1 MKNYS
6 RKLIF
11 IWFLPYFLA
20 LVLAQDAVEKS
31 HSTSV
36 AGMVQ
41 LLELE
46 TQLIDNLNR
55 YADKLESKLKIVRSG
70 IAEMSLEN
78 AKAALSIEEY
88 LSNPLIA
95 FSLIRRMNR
104 DWINWELYMD
114 EPIGTKEIDFLQDH
128 REFLPTST
136 DLEEASAG
144 FELIQ
149 TTYGLNST
157 DMAKGLLNGKQYDAR
172 LSVLDMYAIGQY
184 HYDQENYGASSAWLY
199 LTIENHKQNPVGI
212 PLQIDFSDVL
222 LLYAEVLVKLNR
234 YKDAVQVINVALK
247 DKKFDAKLI
256 RRRLEIETLIR
267 NEPNIKPKPFNK
279 SVGDFERG
287 CRGEFPA
294 LTDAKLYCI
303 YNTTSSPF
311 LRLAPLKMELIGLDP
326 YMVLYHDVIS
336 PNEIAELQEMAK
348 PELKRAT
355 VYNSTKNT
363 NQFVKTRTAKVAWF
377 LDTFNQLTERLNQR
391 IMDMTNFVLNGSEM
405 LQVMNYGLGGYYVK
419 HFDYFNTTTN
429 PHISQINGDR
439 IATVLFYLNDVEQG
453 GATVFPE
460 IKKAVFPKRG
470 SAIMWYNL
478 KDDGE
483 GNRDTLHAAC
493 PVIVGSKWVC
503 NKWIREREQIFRRP
517 CLVRK

>member
-6 RKLIF
+6 RKFIF
-11 IWFLPYFLA
+11 TWLFLYFLA
-20 LVLAQDAVEKS
+20 LVQAQDAVEKS

-36 AGMVQ
+36 AGMVE
-41 LLELE
+41 LIELE

-70 IAEMSLEN
+70 IAKMSLEN

-88 LSNPLIA
+88 LSNPLIS

-114 EPIGTKEIDFLQDH
+114 EPIGIREIDFIQEH
-128 REFLPTST
+128 KEFLPTST

-144 FELIQ
+144 FDRIQ
-149 TTYGLNST
+149 STYGLNST
-157 DMAKGLLNGKQYDAR
+157 DMSKGLLNGRQYDAR
-172 LSVLDMYAIGQY
+172 LSVLDMYALGQY
-184 HYDQENYGASSAWLY
+184 HYDQQNYGAASAWLY
-199 LTIENHKQNPVGI
+199 LTIENHKESPVGI

-234 YKDAVQVINVALK
+234 YKDAVQVINIALK

-256 RRRLEIETLIR
+256 RRRSEIETLIR
-267 NEPNIKPKPFNK
+267 TEPNIIPKPFNRI
-279 SVGDFERG
+279 VGDYERG
-287 CRGEFPA
+287 CRGQFPA
-294 LTDAKLYCI
+294 LTDSRLYCI
-303 YNTTSSPF
+303 YNATNSPF

-336 PNEIAELQEMAK
+336 PNEIAQLQEMAK
-348 PELKRAT
+348 PQLKRAT
-355 VYNSTKNT
+355 VYNATGNT

-391 IMDMTNFVLNGSEM
+391 IKDMTNFVLNGSEM
-405 LQVMNYGLGGYYVK
+405 LQVMNYGLGGFYIK

-429 PHISQINGDR
+429 PQTGQINGDR

-460 IKKAVFPKRG
+460 IKKAVFPKQG
-470 SAIMWYNL
+470 TAIMWYNL

-483 GNRDTLHAAC
+483 GNRATLHAAC
-493 PVIVGSKWVC
+493 PVIVGSKWDFIYLLLDC
-503 NKWIREREQIFRRP
+503 
-517 CLVRK
+517 

>member
-287 CRGEFPA
+287 CR
-294 LTDAKLYCI
+294 
-303 YNTTSSPF
+303 
-311 LRLAPLKMELIGLDP
+311 DP